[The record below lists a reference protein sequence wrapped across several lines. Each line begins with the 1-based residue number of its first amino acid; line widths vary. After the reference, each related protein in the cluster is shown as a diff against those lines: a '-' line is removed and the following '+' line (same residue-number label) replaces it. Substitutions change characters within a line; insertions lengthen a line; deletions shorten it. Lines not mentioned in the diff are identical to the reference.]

1 MARSEAQGP
10 RRKEWE
16 DLEKMNMD
24 LDIRECVNIQVVKK
38 KENWQDRAFESQKS
52 VLTKKAKGQWHHT
65 NADERRPRAD

>member
-38 KENWQDRAFESQKS
+38 KEN
-52 VLTKKAKGQWHHT
+52 
-65 NADERRPRAD
+65 